1 MVSVK
6 TFLAD
11 VETVPKQRTRQ
22 DKGDEYR
29 DTERN
34 IKNSG
39 TEILIMVM
47 DENILSSMGDLNVAE
62 SWRPD
67 QQQGDWIR
75 CNYLCLQSLFEL
87 HFSKYPISPA
97 YKDSCSFQYLGST
110 DDRKVDS
117 SRSDQ
122 PQECSIWSFLDCE
135 SALSPLCRP

>member
-62 SWRPD
+62 SWWPD
-67 QQQGDWIR
+67 QQQGDSIR
-75 CNYLCLQSLFEL
+75 CNFLCLQ
-87 HFSKYPISPA
+87 
-97 YKDSCSFQYLGST
+97 
-110 DDRKVDS
+110 
-117 SRSDQ
+117 
-122 PQECSIWSFLDCE
+122 
-135 SALSPLCRP
+135 